1 MEQETLIDEDESTNH
16 DQHEESAF
24 HAPNWQASDT
34 VALLQPSN
42 LGLPKVL
49 RAWDRK
55 PASPF
60 SRQRVRVGKVW
71 KRPVSSSLRA
81 MDENRSLRKRKART
95 SLQGALKPVKKLC
108 LDGGFGMRARV
119 SRWDASES
127 PTRKIVTRSKAAP
140 EDIVALSEDEDGL
153 VEQQEQDEEAT
164 IEFLDEDGTVLDVD
178 PEDDGEEQEWED
190 EVEVEE
196 DDDGAGEEV
205 EVYDG
210 TMMHLGDAM
219 EHPQP
224 DKSIELPAEEAEVST
239 LVGSR
244 DGQDDIISHDEAEV
258 ITVANDRTDAQLEPS
273 TTTVT
278 QPDST
283 QPQNVPPSQ
292 AVILP
297 DRFVSPVK
305 RRCAAGR
312 NAAGQIAGSRRRTL
326 PVQFAP
332 STLPDVESF
341 AAAEGLQSSSTGAGV
356 ADEEVALD
364 GAVEASDE
372 TVEPTPTAALYEG
385 TEETMG
391 HEWEDVDEDAAAE
404 DALNSSV
411 HHSEPSRVDAEGEAE
426 NDVVQDYD
434 QECEGKDDHAMEDIH
449 PPGDTAD
456 EPTDASTRLPS
467 SPVSTIEGQH
477 PRLPLRRSPRRKST
491 SPLKQSTIAPS
502 TERSHLIA
510 FTPIRAGPAPY
521 PSAFVHPEKII
532 PARAAADDSQSPA
545 RSTPERAASAP
556 PEEPK
561 MSPRKASRPRISDDT
576 ALLQAFLSRAAENKG
591 SRRISASRQESIINR
606 RDSDAVR
613 QALASPAKAEVL
625 GDLDPN
631 SPSPRK
637 ASASLVQSDGF
648 RETTAD
654 AAKQEQEDS
663 SAGSTKRR
671 SGRATK
677 KAQPS
682 TPGAPN
688 RIAIR
693 GNTEGVV
700 LKRTEAQDLALLVR
714 NNTRKNKGAA
724 VLPNLRLT
732 KMAAQLGN
740 SEEVE
745 IEMEDATS
753 EKPEGVRGVR
763 WAETLVQFYQGGEAS
778 EASVLSEESNGAE
791 LPAKSDGEMDTSAPA
806 PGPPPPSETPSKP
819 KMRRLRAP
827 SRTAA
832 APGNTSSAPATAADE
847 PVKNTAPEQQATIPA
862 PKRRSRIATPA
873 KGLTNASLLP
883 SDLDLPQSAM
893 PTEKKPTPAPRKKPA
908 SVSKLPAPA
917 PALGQGKENSLISSP
932 PKKKSTA
939 AVAGILPTSKIN
951 FAPKL
956 DFGKGAT
963 RLEPASA
970 TAKATEDQAVPSLL
984 SPAKKG
990 GRTRGVALGANVRSD
1005 GEDLGVGKR
1014 KEDVSLGSGL
1024 SSPAKKRTRRAL

>member
-1 MEQETLIDEDESTNH
+1 MESEALIDKHEVMNH
-16 DQHEESAF
+16 DQQVQQQQEESAF

-34 VALLQPSN
+34 VALLQPSS
-42 LGLPKVL
+42 LGLPKVM

-71 KRPVSSSLRA
+71 KRPGASSLRA
-81 MDENRSLRKRKART
+81 MDENRSPRKRKART
-95 SLQGALKPVKKLC
+95 SLQVALKPVKKLC

-190 EVEVEE
+190 EVEVEVEE
-196 DDDGAGEEV
+196 DDDGAGEEG

-210 TMMHLGDAM
+210 TVVHLGDAI
-219 EHPQP
+219 EHPES
-224 DKSIELPAEEAEVST
+224 DGSIHLPAEEVEDAILGELRDGQDDSISHEEAEVSP
-239 LVGSR
+239 
-244 DGQDDIISHDEAEV
+244 
-258 ITVANDRTDAQLEPS
+258 VANGQHSVEDTDARIEPR
-273 TTTVT
+273 TAAVT
-278 QPDST
+278 QPETT
-283 QPQNVPPSQ
+283 QLRNAPPSQ

-297 DRFVSPVK
+297 DGFVSPVK
-305 RRCAAGR
+305 RRRAA
-312 NAAGQIAGSRRRTL
+312 NKSAARQPTGSRRRTL

-332 STLPDVESF
+332 ALPDVESL
-341 AAAEGLQSSSTGAGV
+341 AAAEGVQRSSTGAGV
-356 ADEEVALD
+356 AGEEVD
-364 GAVEASDE
+364 IEGTGEASDE
-372 TVEPTPTAALYEG
+372 TVVPTPTAARYEG
-385 TEETMG
+385 TEETMD
-391 HEWEDVDEDAAAE
+391 HEWEDMDGDVAAE
-404 DALNSSV
+404 DALGSSV
-411 HHSEPSRVDAEGEAE
+411 HYSEPSRIEGEDEAE
-426 NDVVQDYD
+426 IAAAQDYD
-434 QECEGKDDHAMEDIH
+434 RGSEGDDDNTMEGIH
-449 PPGDTAD
+449 YAKNIAD
-456 EPTDASTRLPS
+456 KPTDASTRLPS
-467 SPVSTIEGQH
+467 SPVRTIEGQY

-502 TERSHLIA
+502 TEKSHLIA
-510 FTPIRAGPAPY
+510 FTPIRTGPAPY
-521 PSAFVHPEKII
+521 PSAFVHPGMNL
-532 PARAAADDSQSPA
+532 PARATDEAESSPT
-545 RSTPERAASAP
+545 SPPERAVSAP

-561 MSPRKASRPRISDDT
+561 MSPRKHSRPRISDDT
-576 ALLQAFLSRAAENKG
+576 ALLQAFLNRAAENKG
-591 SRRISASRQESIINR
+591 SRRISASRQESITNR

-637 ASASLVQSDGF
+637 ASASLDQSN
-648 RETTAD
+648 ETMTD
-654 AAKQEQEDS
+654 AAKREQEDS

-671 SGRATK
+671 SGRSTK

-688 RIAIR
+688 KIAIR
-693 GNTEGVV
+693 GNTDGVV

-732 KMAAQLGN
+732 KMAAT
-740 SEEVE
+740 SEAEGEV
-745 IEMEDATS
+745 EDATT
-753 EKPEGVRGVR
+753 EKPEGARGVK
-763 WAETLVQFYQGGEAS
+763 WAETLVEFYQGGEAS

-791 LPAKSDGEMDTSAPA
+791 LPAKSDSEMDISAPA

-819 KMRRLRAP
+819 KIRKLRAP

-832 APGNTSSAPATAADE
+832 APGKTPSAADE
-847 PVKNTAPEQQATIPA
+847 PAKDTAPEQQSAIPA

-883 SDLDLPQSAM
+883 SDLDPPQSAM
-893 PTEKKPTPAPRKKPA
+893 PTEKKPTPAPKKKMPA
-908 SVSKLPAPA
+908 PVSKLPAPA
-917 PALGQGKENSLISSP
+917 PALGQGKENSLLSSP
-932 PKKKSTA
+932 AKKKPA
-939 AVAGILPTSKIN
+939 AAAAAAGLPMSKMN

-970 TAKATEDQAVPSLL
+970 TAKATGLEAVPSLL

-990 GRTRGVALGANVRSD
+990 GRTRGVAFGSSARSD
-1005 GEDLGVGKR
+1005 GDEISSTKR
-1014 KEDVSLGSGL
+1014 REDVPSGL